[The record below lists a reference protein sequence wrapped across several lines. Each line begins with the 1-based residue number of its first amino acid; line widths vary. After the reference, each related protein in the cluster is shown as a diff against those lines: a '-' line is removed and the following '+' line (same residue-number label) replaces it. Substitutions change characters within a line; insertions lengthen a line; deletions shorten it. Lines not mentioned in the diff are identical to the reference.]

1 MAAMVNPKIGYIK
14 INRFAETTYNEFKTG
29 LMKLKKLG
37 ATTLVIDVRDNGGGY
52 MEKAASIA
60 DEFLKNK
67 QLIVYTKNKKERIDK
82 IFATSEGQFEQ
93 GKVVVLINENS
104 ASASEIL
111 AGAIQDNDRG
121 LVIGRRSFGKGL
133 VQREMYFSDGSA
145 VRLTVARYYT
155 PSGRSIQ
162 KSYKKGNEDYHSD
175 FDKRIGNGELY
186 RKDSIKVADTLK
198 FKTPKGRIVYGGGG
212 IVPDVFIPLE
222 SESGNEGITYLMQSG
237 IVSSFVFEELDKK
250 RQEFKGLTLNQTL
263 AKLDNSTIYVSHFQE
278 YLSKNGLVLEFYK
291 DKSLV
296 KSYLNAEFVRQL
308 YGEEKY
314 YELILKEDPMIKE
327 VIRRN

>member
-1 MAAMVNPKIGYIK
+1 
-14 INRFAETTYNEFKTG
+14 
-29 LMKLKKLG
+29 
-37 ATTLVIDVRDNGGGY
+37 
-52 MEKAASIA
+52 
-60 DEFLKNK
+60 
-67 QLIVYTKNKKERIDK
+67 
-82 IFATSEGQFEQ
+82 
-93 GKVVVLINENS
+93 
-104 ASASEIL
+104 
-111 AGAIQDNDRG
+111 
-121 LVIGRRSFGKGL
+121 
-133 VQREMYFSDGSA
+133 
-145 VRLTVARYYT
+145 
-155 PSGRSIQ
+155 
-162 KSYKKGNEDYHSD
+162 
-175 FDKRIGNGELY
+175 LY

-222 SESGNEGITYLMQSG
+222 AESGNEGIIYLMQSG

-296 KSYLNAEFVRQL
+296 KRYLNAEFVRQL